1 MCRLFVFAL
10 NIVERLLTMI
20 TSYNLMYYDYSG
32 VDMKFEIAFF
42 LNQLGKS
49 THTICTISEI

>member
-1 MCRLFVFAL
+1 
-10 NIVERLLTMI
+10 
-20 TSYNLMYYDYSG
+20 MYYDYSG

-49 THTICTISEI
+49 THTICTISEIWGHSKISMTEIHEISKCVLVCLD